1 MSESRQL
8 NVKEFLPHREPF
20 LFIDGVNRLEE
31 NLIVAWRVIKPEEF
45 YFTGHFPGNP
55 IFPGVLMVE
64 AIAQAGILL
73 ALTRRRKKE
82 DGKPDA
88 GKTPLFAGIERVRF
102 RRIVRPGERLDIT
115 ATIIAEKAGV
125 YKISGRVDVNG
136 ELACEAI
143 ITGTVR

>member
-1 MSESRQL
+1 MSVSREL

-20 LFIDGVNRLEE
+20 LFIDGINRLED
-31 NLIVAWRVIKPEEF
+31 NLIAAWRVIKPEEF

-73 ALTRRRKKE
+73 ALARRRQA
-82 DGKPDA
+82 DA

-125 YKISGRVDVNG
+125 YKISGRVEVNG
-136 ELACEAI
+136 ALACEAI
-143 ITGTVR
+143 ITGTVK